1 MRLTNGASTL
11 FDGLLVFM
19 RNEVV
24 LLSFGKQRYDG
35 EGPEV
40 QMTP

>member
-11 FDGLLVFM
+11 FVGLLVFIK
-19 RNEVV
+19 NEVV

-40 QMTP
+40 QMIP